1 MTEPKRPVRR
11 PRTTRPTPE
20 TAGDDNPYLDA
31 PVKRTK
37 SVAPAPAAEAA
48 SSDDGAKPRR
58 PRAPR
63 KPKADAAESAAPPAA
78 PAPVADAPRAEVRE
92 RRPARGAGRRP
103 AGADAADGRVESAP
117 EPRSDTRSEPAP
129 RPEPRVERPAAEFRS
144 YAPPVYD
151 PAERANS
158 EKREPNP
165 YDRAFDRTD
174 GPERTE
180 QPREP
185 RGERPER
192 PDRPERPFDNRRER
206 GGRRRGRHRNRE
218 RGERPGGA
226 PFAGDRPDAQDRPPR
241 PAADFG
247 GERPERPERP
257 DRPER
262 QERQGG
268 FDNDRR
274 NGRRGRN
281 RFRRGGGGGGGG
293 GGGPVGGGAERPDA
307 GFDRAPQTPVAVEG
321 TMSGWF
327 DASRDGGFLRRPVNS
342 YLPDPADP
350 FIPPALVRLHQLRR
364 GDKLDVTYGR
374 DHRGRNVVVEVQQLN
389 DGSPVVLE
397 KRPDFNTLTASYP
410 DRKLTLE
417 TGKPAKTGPELTRRA
432 IDLIAPIGY
441 GQRALIVAPARAG
454 KTTLLQAIVE
464 GVAINHPEAALLV
477 LLVDERPEEVSEM
490 ITWGYGEV
498 VASSFDMPPKR
509 HVEVAEMTLERARR
523 LVEQGKDVVIV
534 LDSITRLARAHN
546 TVDRGTGRTMSGGLD
561 ATAMQKPKAFFGS
574 ARMIAEQHG
583 GGSLTIIATALVET
597 GSRMD
602 DVIFEEFKGTGNC
615 EIKLDRSLADRRI
628 FPAFDIA
635 TSGTRR
641 EEKLYRPDQ
650 LEKVHLLRRGLHQ
663 LPPQAGMEWL
673 IKRIAATSNND
684 SLLDGL

>member
-1 MTEPKRPVRR
+1 MTEPKRPARR
-11 PRTTRPTPE
+11 PRAKS
-20 TAGDDNPYLDA
+20 TAESTGDDNPYLDA
-31 PVKRTK
+31 PKPRAKRAAA
-37 SVAPAPAAEAA
+37 SASPDAAPASADAVT
-48 SSDDGAKPRR
+48 PRR

-63 KPKADAAESAAPPAA
+63 RKAEADAGA
-78 PAPVADAPRAEVRE
+78 PAPENAGPASTRAEPPRAEPAPE
-92 RRPARGAGRRP
+92 PGPEPAPARGGRGGRRP
-103 AGADAADGRVESAP
+103 RGGAAEAPVDAAAQPQQDRPP
-117 EPRSDTRSEPAP
+117 EPRADRYQPSG
-129 RPEPRVERPAAEFRS
+129 
-144 YAPPVYD
+144 YD
-151 PAERANS
+151 PAERVPA
-158 EKREPNP
+158 ERREPENQ
-165 YDRAFDRTD
+165 YDRAFNRTD
-174 GPERTE
+174 GPER
-180 QPREP
+180 
-185 RGERPER
+185 GERPERQDRPER
-192 PDRPERPFDNRRER
+192 PDRPFENRRER
-206 GGRRRGRHRNRE
+206 GGRRRGRHRNRD
-218 RGERPGGA
+218 RGERSGGA
-226 PFAGDRPDAQDRPPR
+226 ER
-241 PAADFG
+241 FG
-247 GERPERPERP
+247 QAPQG

-262 QERQGG
+262 QDRAERPERSAPEAGGERPDRFDSGEGG
-268 FDNDRR
+268 FRR

-281 RFRRGGGGGGGG
+281 RFRRGGGGGGNA
-293 GGGPVGGGAERPDA
+293 GAPTEG

-321 TMSGWF
+321 TMAGWF
-327 DASRDGGFLRRPVNS
+327 DASRDGGFLRRSVNS

-350 FIPPALVRLHQLRR
+350 FVPPALVRLHQLRR

-374 DHRGRNVVVEVQQLN
+374 DQRGRSVVVEVQHLN

-397 KRPDFNTLTASYP
+397 KRPDFNTLVASYP

-417 TGKPAKTGPELTRRA
+417 TGRPAKTGPELTRRA

-464 GVAINHPEAALLV
+464 GVSVNHPQAVLLV

-490 ITWGYGEV
+490 VTWGYGEV

-509 HVEVAEMTLERARR
+509 HTEVAEMTLERARR
-523 LVEQGKDVVIV
+523 LVEMGKDVVIV
-534 LDSITRLARAHN
+534 LDSITRMARAHN

-574 ARMIAEQHG
+574 ARMIAQEHG

-602 DVIFEEFKGTGNC
+602 DIIFEEFKGTGNC

-635 TSGTRR
+635 VSGTRR
-641 EEKLYRPDQ
+641 EEKLFRPDQ
-650 LEKVHLLRRGLHQ
+650 LEKVHLLRRGLAQ

>member
-1 MTEPKRPVRR
+1 M
-11 PRTTRPTPE
+11 
-20 TAGDDNPYLDA
+20 
-31 PVKRTK
+31 
-37 SVAPAPAAEAA
+37 S
-48 SSDDGAKPRR
+48 
-58 PRAPR
+58 
-63 KPKADAAESAAPPAA
+63 AA
-78 PAPVADAPRAEVRE
+78 PAP
-92 RRPARGAGRRP
+92 
-103 AGADAADGRVESAP
+103 DGGS
-117 EPRSDTRSEPAP
+117 
-129 RPEPRVERPAAEFRS
+129 
-144 YAPPVYD
+144 
-151 PAERANS
+151 
-158 EKREPNP
+158 
-165 YDRAFDRTD
+165 
-174 GPERTE
+174 
-180 QPREP
+180 
-185 RGERPER
+185 
-192 PDRPERPFDNRRER
+192 
-206 GGRRRGRHRNRE
+206 
-218 RGERPGGA
+218 
-226 PFAGDRPDAQDRPPR
+226 
-241 PAADFG
+241 FG
-247 GERPERPERP
+247 GERPDRGGDQGDER
-257 DRPER
+257 
-262 QERQGG
+262 G
-268 FDNDRR
+268 FRR
-274 NGRRGRN
+274 GRRGRN
-281 RFRRGGGGGGGG
+281 RFRRGGGGGGGA
-293 GGGPVGGGAERPDA
+293 PGGAPNDA
-307 GFDRAPQTPVAVEG
+307 GFDRGPQQPVAVEG

-327 DASRDGGFLRRPVNS
+327 DASRDSGFLRRAVNS

-350 FIPPALVRLHQLRR
+350 FVPPALVRLHQLRR

-374 DHRGRNVVVEVQQLN
+374 DHRGRYVVVEVQQLN
-389 DGSPVVLE
+389 DGSPVILE
-397 KRPDFNTLTASYP
+397 KRPDFNTLIASYP

-417 TGKPAKTGPELTRRA
+417 TGRPAKTGPELTRRA

-464 GVAINHPEAALLV
+464 GVAVNHPQAALLV

-523 LVEQGKDVVIV
+523 MVEQGRDVVIV

-574 ARMIAEQHG
+574 ARMIAPQHG

>member
-1 MTEPKRPVRR
+1 MTESKRPIRR
-11 PRTTRPTPE
+11 SRTSAAPSPDSG
-20 TAGDDNPYLDA
+20 GDDNPYLDA
-31 PVKRTK
+31 P
-37 SVAPAPAAEAA
+37 SAPAPRDAAPPPAAAGAPEEAPRPRRGRPPRRVAADAATEAA
-48 SSDDGAKPRR
+48 PSADREVPSAPSSAAAA
-58 PRAPR
+58 PRAPSR
-63 KPKADAAESAAPPAA
+63 
-78 PAPVADAPRAEVRE
+78 PVP
-92 RRPARGAGRRP
+92 
-103 AGADAADGRVESAP
+103 
-117 EPRSDTRSEPAP
+117 RSEPP
-129 RPEPRVERPAAEFRS
+129 SEPSGEPRVEPRSEPRSAPRSEPLAPPSFFDPAAERPRS
-144 YAPPVYD
+144 DSAD
-151 PAERANS
+151 R
-158 EKREPNP
+158 
-165 YDRAFDRTD
+165 YDRAFDRPANPPSSSAERPEPR
-174 GPERTE
+174 PER
-180 QPREP
+180 PYGDRP
-185 RGERPER
+185 DRPER
-192 PDRPERPFDNRRER
+192 PDRPDR
-206 GGRRRGRHRNRE
+206 GGRQRDRGRHRNERGDRAP
-218 RGERPGGA
+218 RGERPDAASVAPTGVHGA
-226 PFAGDRPDAQDRPPR
+226 PPDKPDRGPDRGGDRGDRT
-241 PAADFG
+241 G
-247 GERPERPERP
+247 P
-257 DRPER
+257 DR
-262 QERQGG
+262 GG
-268 FDNDRR
+268 DAAFRR

-281 RFRRGGGGGGGG
+281 RFRRGGD
-293 GGGPVGGGAERPDA
+293 VGDVRPPQGAE
-307 GFDRAPQTPVAVEG
+307 GGSERAPSVPTTPTVVEG

-327 DASRDGGFLRRPVNS
+327 DLSRDGGFLRQAINS
-342 YLPDPADP
+342 YLPDPTDP
-350 FIPPALVRLHQLRR
+350 FVPPALVRLHQLRR
-364 GDKLDVTYGR
+364 GDKLDATFGR
-374 DHRGRNVVVEVQQLN
+374 DPRGRQAIIEVLQLN

-397 KRPDFNTLTASYP
+397 KRSDFNTLTASYP

-417 TGKPAKTGPELTRRA
+417 TGRPAKTGPELTRRA

-523 LVEQGKDVVIV
+523 MVEQGKDVVIV
-534 LDSITRLARAHN
+534 LDSITRLARAYN
-546 TVDRGTGRTMSGGLD
+546 TVERGTGRTMSGGLD
-561 ATAMQKPKAFFGS
+561 SNAMQKPKAFFGS
-574 ARMIAEQHG
+574 ARMIALQHG
-583 GGSLTIIATALVET
+583 GGSLTIISTALVET

-628 FPAFDIA
+628 FPAFDIG

>member
-1 MTEPKRPVRR
+1 
-11 PRTTRPTPE
+11 
-20 TAGDDNPYLDA
+20 
-31 PVKRTK
+31 
-37 SVAPAPAAEAA
+37 
-48 SSDDGAKPRR
+48 
-58 PRAPR
+58 
-63 KPKADAAESAAPPAA
+63 
-78 PAPVADAPRAEVRE
+78 
-92 RRPARGAGRRP
+92 
-103 AGADAADGRVESAP
+103 
-117 EPRSDTRSEPAP
+117 
-129 RPEPRVERPAAEFRS
+129 VERTPSVPSTPA
-144 YAPPVYD
+144 VVD
-151 PAERANS
+151 
-158 EKREPNP
+158 
-165 YDRAFDRTD
+165 
-174 GPERTE
+174 
-180 QPREP
+180 
-185 RGERPER
+185 
-192 PDRPERPFDNRRER
+192 
-206 GGRRRGRHRNRE
+206 
-218 RGERPGGA
+218 
-226 PFAGDRPDAQDRPPR
+226 
-241 PAADFG
+241 
-247 GERPERPERP
+247 
-257 DRPER
+257 
-262 QERQGG
+262 
-268 FDNDRR
+268 
-274 NGRRGRN
+274 
-281 RFRRGGGGGGGG
+281 
-293 GGGPVGGGAERPDA
+293 
-307 GFDRAPQTPVAVEG
+307 G

-327 DASRDGGFLRRPVNS
+327 DPSRDGGFLRRPINS

-350 FIPPALVRLHQLRR
+350 FVPAALVRLHQLRR
-364 GDKLDVTYGR
+364 GDKLDVTFGR
-374 DHRGRNVVVEVQQLN
+374 DPRGRQVVIEVQQLN

-397 KRPDFNTLTASYP
+397 KRADFNTLTASYP

-417 TGKPAKTGPELTRRA
+417 TGRPAKTGPELTRRA

-534 LDSITRLARAHN
+534 LDSITRLARAYN
-546 TVDRGTGRTMSGGLD
+546 TVERGTGRTMSGGLD
-561 ATAMQKPKAFFGS
+561 SNAMQKPKAFFGS
-574 ARMIAEQHG
+574 ARMIAPQHG
-583 GGSLTIIATALVET
+583 GGSLTIISTALVET

-673 IKRIAATSNND
+673 IKRIAATTNND